1 MNDLTLFPADI
12 AELSVRQLAA
22 LRPEQKLE
30 VDQNLDKAIARLK
43 KARVKFDQALDQ
55 CYGEQARAALR
66 ESGRDFGTTHLEDGP
81 VHVKFEQP
89 KRVSWDEQ
97 ALSAIAARIAA
108 SGEKVED
115 YLDLKLS
122 VPESRYTN
130 WPPALQRQFEAARTV
145 KPGKAS
151 IALSHSEED

>member
-1 MNDLTLFPADI
+1 MNDLTVFPADL
-12 AELSVRQLAA
+12 AELSVSQLAA
-22 LRPEQKLE
+22 LPPAQKLE
-30 VDQNLDKAIARLK
+30 VHHNL
-43 KARVKFDQALDQ
+43 DQALVWLKQARAKLDQALEQ
-55 CYGEQARAALR
+55 CYGELARAALR

-97 ALSAIAARIAA
+97 ALADIAARIAA

-122 VPESRYTN
+122 VSESRYTN
-130 WPPALQRQFEAARTV
+130 WPPALQRQFAAARTV

-151 IALSHSEED
+151 IALSRKEED